1 MIALDHRQA
10 PARPHHAAQLGQDRR
25 GIGKVLQHEADE
37 GMIEARPR
45 EGQGPEI
52 GLPQRRHGQAGG
64 PDSRLRLRERGRGD
78 VDAGEHRVGI
88 LPQERDRLGADAAA
102 RLQHRAAGGIAG
114 AAMQPRFQRRRPVA
128 QARLFRRRVAVN
140 VVVVPSHPHPP
151 GRGRSSPGAATGVL
165 NAIAAS
171 GEGGAAAGRRDPV
184 LADEGAGHVALVG
197 AARLRRGRRRPGS
210 GPDPAA
216 RRRRARRTR
225 CWPR

>member
-78 VDAGEHRVGI
+78 VTQV
-88 LPQERDRLGADAAA
+88 
-102 RLQHRAAGGIAG
+102 
-114 AAMQPRFQRRRPVA
+114 
-128 QARLFRRRVAVN
+128 
-140 VVVVPSHPHPP
+140 S
-151 GRGRSSPGAATGVL
+151 T
-165 NAIAAS
+165 AS
-171 GEGGAAAGRRDPV
+171 GFCRRSGIVWAPTPLPASSTVPPAG
-184 LADEGAGHVALVG
+184 
-197 AARLRRGRRRPGS
+197 
-210 GPDPAA
+210 
-216 RRRRARRTR
+216 
-225 CWPR
+225 